1 MVESER
7 DNPPRRGQT
16 DLRAQMEEVANRE
29 ITERFNGIGIDDS
42 SFEARQITNANF
54 RLLNTLRESK
64 EARDLRFKR
73 SIWSIVTSI
82 SGNLLW
88 ALGVAI
94 FAWLIQALVHGN
106 IPNVLK

>member
-1 MVESER
+1 MTDSDR
-7 DNPPRRGQT
+7 DNPSSRRHP
-16 DLRAQMEEVANRE
+16 DLRATMEGVANRE

-42 SFEARQITNANF
+42 TFEARQITNANF
-54 RLLNTLRESK
+54 RLLNNLRESK
-64 EARDLRFKR
+64 EVRDQRFKR
-73 SIWSIVTSI
+73 SIWSITTSI

>member
-7 DNPPRRGQT
+7 DIPPNRRQT

-42 SFEARQITNANF
+42 SFEARQITNGNF

-64 EARDLRFKR
+64 ESRDLRFKR

-88 ALGVAI
+88 ALGVAV